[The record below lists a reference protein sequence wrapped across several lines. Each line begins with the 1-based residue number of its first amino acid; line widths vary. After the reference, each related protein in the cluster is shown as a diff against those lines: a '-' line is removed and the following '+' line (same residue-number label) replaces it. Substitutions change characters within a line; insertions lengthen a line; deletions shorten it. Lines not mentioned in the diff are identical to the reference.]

1 MQQKRHQLL
10 CYEGVLTYF
19 LVVPKDLKRL
29 PRSAAPSFGSLSVT
43 VELVMILDYA
53 ISKDML
59 AENEDGAYEESQAVD
74 LLLYFAHMAEMVSM
88 C

>member
-1 MQQKRHQLL
+1 
-10 CYEGVLTYF
+10 
-19 LVVPKDLKRL
+19 
-29 PRSAAPSFGSLSVT
+29 
-43 VELVMILDYA
+43 MILDYA

-59 AENEDGAYEESQAVD
+59 AENEDGTYEESQEVD